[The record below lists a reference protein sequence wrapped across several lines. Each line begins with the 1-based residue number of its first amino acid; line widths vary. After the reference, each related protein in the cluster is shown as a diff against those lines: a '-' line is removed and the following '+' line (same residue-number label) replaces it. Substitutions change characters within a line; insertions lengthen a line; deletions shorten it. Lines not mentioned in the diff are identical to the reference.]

1 MKTIETI
8 SIIMLAAAFCA
19 CQKENQVTETP
30 DGTKM
35 IEVRAVFADGE
46 LSSKASLADGS
57 TQFEW
62 NASDKVVAW
71 NGSKETTNCG
81 ITNIDANGVATFS
94 IPAGSEW
101 VIYPSAALTVSSN
114 TATWT
119 RPVGQTVSGSGQLI
133 GDGANPMFG
142 RVNGDE
148 VEFTNLCGYIQFK
161 FTGTKTLTKFS
172 FKSNNISSNALTGKG
187 SINVSAATPVLSYP
201 KATGGNN
208 IYGYTNV
215 SGLNLPLDPTTPTPV
230 MVVLPPATY
239 EGAEIILEFNDGTSL
254 TIISNNDLTVTRNTV
269 FRVKNIDV
277 DSRIPDSSIALDAGG
292 RSNCYMLEPSA
303 EGKYYSFKASSIT
316 GDVAFD
322 LAKTANIL
330 WAESKSL
337 INNISYDSTTK
348 RVTFKY
354 MGGNLEGNAIV
365 ALDQNLQNAAS
376 TLLWNYHIWVTDK
389 PADVSM
395 NDTGL
400 PVPVMDRNVGATWA
414 PKTTAEVTG
423 MTADQWLETV
433 GTYYQYGN
441 HIPYPRIARIDN
453 SSAAWDNARIAIQY
467 GFSNYCHTMKA
478 STAAKTTLADQETMA
493 NYLYQKGTGTNY
505 GTEENPVN
513 ETIWTTVK
521 IKGSPKGDGY
531 DNIWITPNGT
541 STKQNDY
548 DPCPQGY
555 VFIGATHLYRLT
567 SNSNNKVKS
576 QTLNSYF
583 SGKYHSNTSGDLLY
597 YPAAG
602 YLGQGKAALVG
613 GINDSGRVVYWS
625 YYTGNDMNAGLF
637 RRAIMESGSTT
648 FGFGNVPFS
657 SQAHNMRCAR
667 LK

>member
-1 MKTIETI
+1 MKEIRFSGI
-8 SIIMLAAAFCA
+8 VMLAAALCA
-19 CQKENQVTETP
+19 CQKVQPVSEVPEGP
-30 DGTKM
+30 KM

-46 LSSKASLADGS
+46 LSSKASLAEGS

-62 NASDKVVAW
+62 NQSTDKVVAW
-71 NGSKETTNCG
+71 NGSTATTNCG
-81 ITNIDANGVATFS
+81 ITSLDANGVATFS
-94 IPAGSEW
+94 IPEDSEW
-101 VIYPSAALTVSSN
+101 VIYPSAALTVSGN

-119 RPVGQTVSGSGQLI
+119 RPVGQTISTAGQI
-133 GDGANPMFG
+133 VGDGANPMFG
-142 RVNGDE
+142 KVKGDV

-172 FKSNNISSNALTGKG
+172 FKSNNITSNALSGKG
-187 SINVSAATPVLSYP
+187 TVDVSAETPELSYP
-201 KATGGNN
+201 KATGGDG

-215 SGLNLPLDPTTPTPV
+215 NGLNLTLDPSTSTPV

-239 EGAEIILEFNDGTSL
+239 EAGEIILEFSDGTSL
-254 TIISNNDLTVTRNTV
+254 TIISGNDLKVERNTV
-269 FRVKNIDV
+269 LRVKNIDV
-277 DSRIPDSSIALDAGG
+277 DSRFPETSTALDAGG
-292 RSNCYMLEPSA
+292 RSNCYMLEPSE

-365 ALDQNLQNAAS
+365 ALDQNLQGAAA

-395 NDTGL
+395 DDSAL
-400 PVPVMDRNVGATWA
+400 PAPVMDRSVGATWA
-414 PKTTAEVTG
+414 PKTEAEITG

-433 GTYYQYGN
+433 GTYYQFGN
-441 HIPYPRIARIDN
+441 HIPFPRIARIAN
-453 SSAAWDNARIAIQY
+453 SSTAWDNTRIAIQY
-467 GFSNYCHTMKA
+467 GFSYYCHTMKT
-478 STAAKTTLADQETMA
+478 SSSAKSTLADQETMA
-493 NYLYQKGTGTNY
+493 NYLYHKTSSTISGSTN
-505 GTEENPVN
+505 TN
-513 ETIWTTVK
+513 TIWTEVK
-521 IKGSPKGDGY
+521 IKGSPTGDDY
-531 DNIWITPNGT
+531 INIWYSAPGT
-541 STKQNDY
+541 GTKLSDY

-555 VFIGATHLYRLT
+555 VIVCTTHLYRLT
-567 SNSNNKVKS
+567 KSNNV
-576 QTLNSYF
+576 TGHELNGHYA
-583 SGKYHSNTSGDLLY
+583 GKYNTNSAGDILY

-625 YYTGNDMNAGLF
+625 YYTSDLTAGLF
-637 RRAIMESGSTT
+637 RRSYMNSVQSN
-648 FGFGNVPFS
+648 FSFDNQPFS

-667 LK
+667 LNQ